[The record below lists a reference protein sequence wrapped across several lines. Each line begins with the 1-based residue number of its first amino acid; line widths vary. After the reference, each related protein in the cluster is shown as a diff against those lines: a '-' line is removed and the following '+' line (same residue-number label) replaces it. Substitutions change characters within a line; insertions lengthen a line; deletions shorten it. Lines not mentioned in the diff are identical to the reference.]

1 MNRTVSSSPRAANA
15 RALVEEL
22 QKSFANKLQAA
33 AEDVGLDGTLAP
45 VEWLRDEGRHG
56 GGVRLCT
63 AKTEMFASASI
74 NISHV
79 HYDDDPNKRLSSATA
94 LSTII
99 HPRHPRAP
107 SMHMHISWTEMRD
120 GSGYWR
126 VMGDLNPS
134 HPNGDDTAA
143 FNAAM
148 AAAAPELFA
157 EAKAQG
163 ERYFYIPALKRH
175 RGVAHYYLENFKTES
190 EEADRAFAKK
200 FGEMTTSAYAAI
212 LSASLKDVAPPT
224 ADEKQAQLA
233 YHTTYLFQVLTLDR
247 GTTSGLMVHNQN
259 DVGIMG
265 SIPPRIDVE
274 LLAAWKTKAPAPQD
288 QLVQALVDILK
299 TAPAEGGPGVE
310 VTDDVRAALAEAVRT
325 HYRQHPDALSLQASG
340 NVIPPTVD
348 NHRSQ

>member
-1 MNRTVSSSPRAANA
+1 MNRTVSQSPRATKA
-15 RALVEEL
+15 RALVEDL
-22 QKSFANKLQAA
+22 QQSFANKLQAA
-33 AEDVGLDGTLAP
+33 AVEVGLDATLEP
-45 VEWLRDEGRHG
+45 VEWLRDDGRHG

-63 AKTEMFASASI
+63 AKTDMFASASI

-79 HYDDDPNKRLSSATA
+79 HYDDDPDKRLSSATA

-134 HPNGDDTAA
+134 HPSGDDTAA

-148 AAAAPELFA
+148 AAAAPELFD

-190 EEADRAFAKK
+190 EDADRAFAKK
-200 FGEMTTSAYAAI
+200 FGEMTTSAYGAI
-212 LSASLKDVAPPT
+212 LAASLKNASPPS
-224 ADEKQAQLA
+224 DEEKEVQLG

-274 LLAAWKTKAPAPQD
+274 LLASWKHKAPAPQD
-288 QLVQALVDILK
+288 QLVQGLVDVLQ
-299 TAPAEGGPGVE
+299 TAPNEGGPGVE
-310 VTDDVRAALAEAVRT
+310 VTDAIRAKLAEAVRR
-325 HYRQHPDALSLQASG
+325 HYREHADALSLQARG
-340 NVIPPTVD
+340 NVVPPTVD
-348 NHRSQ
+348 NHR